1 MMMFDW
7 KYLQY
12 ERFAHPDK
20 YSWGVSCEYLPVWP
34 ETNEEEIIRL
44 CLFHTIFINEFLK
57 LYVPHT
63 KKMSQFQTQPAEVLY
78 KKSTF

>member
-20 YSWGVSCEYLPVWP
+20 YSWGVSCEYLPGWP

-44 CLFHTIFINEFLK
+44 CLFHTIFMNF
-57 LYVPHT
+57 
-63 KKMSQFQTQPAEVLY
+63 
-78 KKSTF
+78 